1 LDITKAGL
9 LFGRDEE
16 ITHQVLTLV
25 GVDQEFEIPPN
36 AADYQVDGRVSRIP
50 SESTLLAV
58 VPHMHLRGK
67 SFRLFARD
75 KSGRRDVLLDV
86 PRYDFNWQHIYQFQE
101 PLPLSKTEGL
111 EFTTSFDNSQ
121 NNPANPDPSQYVTWG
136 DQSWEEM
143 ALAFIEVAQPRGTK
157 QQSQPLSAQEQAS
170 RQVQIDRFVSDFF
183 EKFDANRDQQVQ
195 RDETPLSLGRYGFNS
210 LDRDGDG
217 RVTKPE
223 LEDAARRK
231 MKF

>member
-1 LDITKAGL
+1 
-9 LFGRDEE
+9 
-16 ITHQVLTLV
+16 
-25 GVDQEFEIPPN
+25 
-36 AADYQVDGRVSRIP
+36 
-50 SESTLLAV
+50 
-58 VPHMHLRGK
+58 
-67 SFRLFARD
+67 
-75 KSGRRDVLLDV
+75 
-86 PRYDFNWQHIYQFQE
+86 
-101 PLPLSKTEGL
+101 
-111 EFTTSFDNSQ
+111 
-121 NNPANPDPSQYVTWG
+121 
-136 DQSWEEM
+136 
-143 ALAFIEVAQPRGTK
+143 PRGTK

-170 RQVQIDRFVSDFF
+170 RQVQIDRFVSDYF